1 MGAGSRGV
9 GVGANGRLEVDSA
22 ADGRRGRKG
31 GCGANGG
38 LDADDEKRTGKENCT
53 TNGRLDADL
62 ADDEGNDEATPL
74 KIPPKR
80 LLYFFEVERGQ
91 HVRMEQENVRLKNTL
106 AFMQQQKTTDALY
119 DQDALARLAR
129 PPRARPARHLVR
141 GPPNQRKRKPP
152 DPLSHPHPKRQ

>member
-1 MGAGSRGV
+1 MGAWSRGV
-9 GVGANGRLEVDSA
+9 GVGALGRLEAASA
-22 ADGRRGRKG
+22 AEGWTGRKG

-80 LLYFFEVERGQ
+80 LLYFFEVERRQ
-91 HVRMEQENVRLKNTL
+91 RVRMEQENVRLKNTL
-106 AFMQQQKTTDALY
+106 AFMQQQKTADALY

-129 PPRARPARHLVR
+129 PPRARPARHPVR